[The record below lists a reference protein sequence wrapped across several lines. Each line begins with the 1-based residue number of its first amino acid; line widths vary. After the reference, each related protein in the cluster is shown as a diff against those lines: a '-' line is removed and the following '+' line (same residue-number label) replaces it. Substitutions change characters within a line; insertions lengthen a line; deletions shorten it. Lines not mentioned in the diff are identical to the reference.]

1 MTDHSHPQSKEELM
15 SEIEREWN
23 LLLEA
28 VAKLSPKQ
36 MTTPD
41 SGGWSPK
48 DNLAHLSAW
57 MNVMRRAYLGG
68 EPPHAVLGIDEQKF
82 KGLDEDGENAII
94 FELNRRRP
102 TDDILNELRIAHSEA
117 IQTLEAMDF
126 QDLMK
131 PFKSGDPE
139 QRPVM
144 EVVLGN
150 TSEHFAEH
158 RIIIERVLNTRNP

>member
-1 MTDHSHPQSKEELM
+1 MIDHSHPQSKEELM
-15 SEIEREWN
+15 YEIEHEWN
-23 LLLEA
+23 LLLE
-28 VAKLSPKQ
+28 VVVKLSPEQ

-82 KGLDEDGENAII
+82 KGLDEDGENAVL

-102 TDDILNELRIAHSEA
+102 TDDILNELRIVHSEA
-117 IQTLEAMDF
+117 IKTLEAMEF
-126 QDLMK
+126 EDLMK
-131 PFKSGDPE
+131 PFRSNDPE
-139 QRPVM
+139 QRRVI

-150 TSEHFAEH
+150 TSEHFKEH
-158 RIIIERVLNTRNP
+158 RVTIERALKP